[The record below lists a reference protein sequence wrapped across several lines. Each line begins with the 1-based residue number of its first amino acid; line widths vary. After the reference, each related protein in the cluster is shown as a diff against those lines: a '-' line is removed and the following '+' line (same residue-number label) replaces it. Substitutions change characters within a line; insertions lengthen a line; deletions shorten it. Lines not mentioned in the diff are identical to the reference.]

1 MPSICFRSH
10 GFLPFKGL
18 EIPLMV
24 MQSKVFI
31 IRLLQRFEPH
41 ISKKRTFIRRVK
53 DAMHKTQSLREKIH
67 SSVSADE
74 VELGMANRQASIS
87 ACSNVDSEIFPGKKD
102 NDLTTSEAMRLYTK
116 IPFPEP
122 RVVLHVN
129 EREPRNSLQ

>member
-1 MPSICFRSH
+1 
-10 GFLPFKGL
+10 
-18 EIPLMV
+18 MV

-31 IRLLQRFEPH
+31 IALLQRFEPH

-53 DAMHKTQSLREKIH
+53 DAMQKTHSQREKSTSH
-67 SSVSADE
+67 VSADE
-74 VELGMANRQASIS
+74 VESGMANQRPSIS
-87 ACSNVDSEIFPGKKD
+87 ACSGVDSEIFPGKKN

-129 EREPRNSLQ
+129 EREPINMLG

>member
-1 MPSICFRSH
+1 
-10 GFLPFKGL
+10 
-18 EIPLMV
+18 MV

-53 DAMHKTQSLREKIH
+53 EAIHISHGRRET
-67 SSVSADE
+67 SSSHFSADE
-74 VELGMANRQASIS
+74 VESGMANQQASTS
-87 ACSNVDSEIFPGKKD
+87 ACSDVDSELFPGKKD

-129 EREPRNSLQ
+129 EREPRNMLD